1 MNADD
6 DEPEIPT
13 LNENPNE
20 SDDSFYSEASEEVP
34 APPVVDSVPDRARRM
49 IRLPSSNSDVGA
61 TELLSNLA
69 TN

>member
-6 DEPEIPT
+6 DEPEIPS

-20 SDDSFYSEASEEVP
+20 SDDSFYSEASEEEVP

-49 IRLPSSNSDVGA
+49 IRLPSRFQSY
-61 TELLSNLA
+61 
-69 TN
+69 